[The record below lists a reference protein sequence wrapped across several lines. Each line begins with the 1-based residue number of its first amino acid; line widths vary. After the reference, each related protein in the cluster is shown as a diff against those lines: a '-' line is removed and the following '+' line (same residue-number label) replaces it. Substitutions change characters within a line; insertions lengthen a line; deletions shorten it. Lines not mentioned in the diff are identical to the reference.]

1 MESKRNESRKRT
13 VAVIGGGAAGMMAAI
28 EAARAGAIV
37 TLIEKNPQLGKKLA
51 TTGNG
56 RCNYTNLDMG
66 DRIGGKF
73 RGFHPEFA
81 APALDALPPEA
92 VLDWFRAIGVEPRF
106 RGSYVY
112 PNSDQASAVVDALR
126 EELHRLSVKVHYNAE
141 VKSVQRIDTDTE
153 ASAAKASMPGK
164 AASAGIPAKASLSD
178 DGAAASSSQ
187 IRRKKD
193 AGYFLIQCTDAV
205 VKADR
210 VILAAGSKAAP
221 KTGSNGDGYFI
232 ARKLGHTIVPYV
244 PALCGIRCAGDA
256 FRALAGIRTEAALE
270 LSIDGRCVDREAGE
284 LQLVDYGISG
294 IPVFQLSRYAAYA
307 LQEGKKAVVYINFLP
322 GFTEAGAVR
331 DSDRNVAAGAAVR
344 NLKRASSAS
353 GISTIEASAA
363 KNAQNARA
371 EVSCCAAKAE
381 DQKDLAVQLFRQRQQ
396 RLVGRK
402 MESFFTGLLHQKL
415 GQLLLRMA
423 NVRPELPVTELS
435 EKQLRSLASLSV
447 RFKAECVEMNGF
459 QQAQVVAGGVDTTEV
474 DSDTMA
480 SRLVPGLYFAGE
492 VLDIDGICGGY
503 NLQWAWA
510 SGFVAG
516 RHAAG

>member
-1 MESKRNESRKRT
+1 MERKRT

-56 RCNYTNLDMG
+56 RCNYTNLDMV

-81 APALDALPPEA
+81 ASALDVLPPEA
-92 VLDWFRAIGVEPRF
+92 VLDWFRVIGVEPRF

-141 VKSVQRIDTDTE
+141 VKSVQRVD
-153 ASAAKASMPGK
+153 AA
-164 AASAGIPAKASLSD
+164 
-178 DGAAASSSQ
+178 
-187 IRRKKD
+187 
-193 AGYFLIQCTDAV
+193 YFLIQCTDAV

-232 ARKLGHTIVPYV
+232 ARKLGHSIVPYV

-256 FRALAGIRTEAALE
+256 FKALAGIRTEVALE
-270 LSIDGRCVDREAGE
+270 LVVDGHCVDREAGE
-284 LQLVDYGISG
+284 LQFVDYGISG

-307 LQEGKKAVVYINFLP
+307 LQEGKKAAVYINFLP
-322 GFTEAGAVR
+322 GFTEGKVSAEAAVR
-331 DSDRNVAAGAAVR
+331 DSEQV
-344 NLKRASSAS
+344 SSAA
-353 GISTIEASAA
+353 EASMIEVSG
-363 KNAQNARA
+363 AQNTQNTRKELRGSA
-371 EVSCCAAKAE
+371 AE
-381 DQKDLAVQLFRQRQQ
+381 DPKDRALQLFRQRQE
-396 RLVGRK
+396 RLAERK

-415 GQLLLRMA
+415 GQQLLRMA
-423 NVRPELPVTELS
+423 NVRPELPVAELS

-459 QQAQVVAGGVDTTEV
+459 QQAQVVAGGVDTSEV
-474 DSDTMA
+474 EPRTMA

-510 SGFVAG
+510 SGYVAG
-516 RHAAG
+516 RHAVG

>member
-1 MESKRNESRKRT
+1 MESKRNENRKTT

-51 TTGNG
+51 MTGNG
-56 RCNYTNLDMG
+56 RCNYTNLDMS

-141 VKSVQRIDTDTE
+141 VKNIQRIE
-153 ASAAKASMPGK
+153 
-164 AASAGIPAKASLSD
+164 
-178 DGAAASSSQ
+178 
-187 IRRKKD
+187 KD
-193 AGYFLIQCTDAV
+193 AGYFMIQCTDAT

-270 LSIDGRCVDREAGE
+270 LVIDGHSVDREAGE

-307 LQEGKKAVVYINFLP
+307 LQEGKKAAVYINFLP
-322 GFTEAGAVR
+322 GFTEAGA
-331 DSDRNVAAGAAVR
+331 AVR
-344 NLKRASSAS
+344 NSKRASSAS
-353 GISTIEASAA
+353 GISTIEVSAA

-381 DQKDLAVQLFRQRQQ
+381 DPKDLAVQLYRQRQE
-396 RLVGRK
+396 RLAGRK

-423 NVRPELPVTELS
+423 SVRPELPVAELS

-459 QQAQVVAGGVDTTEV
+459 LQAQVVAGGVDTTEV
-474 DSDTMA
+474 DPGTMA

-503 NLQWAWA
+503 NLQWAWS
-510 SGFVAG
+510 SGHLAG
-516 RHAAG
+516 RLGK

>member
-1 MESKRNESRKRT
+1 MESKRNENRKRT

-56 RCNYTNLDMG
+56 RCNYTNLDMS

-141 VKSVQRIDTDTE
+141 VKSVQRIDAE
-153 ASAAKASMPGK
+153 AEVSAAKAPVPEK
-164 AASAGIPAKASLSD
+164 AAPASEM
-178 DGAAASSSQ
+178 
-187 IRRKKD
+187 REKKD
-193 AGYFLIQCTDAV
+193 AGYFMIQCTDAV

-256 FRALAGIRTEAALE
+256 FRALAGIRTEVALE
-270 LSIDGRCVDREAGE
+270 LVIDGHSVDREAGE

-307 LQEGKKAVVYINFLP
+307 LQEGKKAAVYINFLP
-322 GFTEAGAVR
+322 GFTNE
-331 DSDRNVAAGAAVR
+331 
-344 NLKRASSAS
+344 
-353 GISTIEASAA
+353 
-363 KNAQNARA
+363 
-371 EVSCCAAKAE
+371 AE
-381 DQKDLAVQLFRQRQQ
+381 DPRECALRLYRQRQE
-396 RLVGRK
+396 RLPGRK

-423 NVRPELPVTELS
+423 SVRPELPVAELS

-459 QQAQVVAGGVDTTEV
+459 LQAQVVAGGVDTTEV
-474 DSDTMA
+474 DPGTMA

>member
-1 MESKRNESRKRT
+1 MESKRNENRKRT

-56 RCNYTNLDMG
+56 RCNYTNLDME

-81 APALDALPPEA
+81 TPALDVLPPEA

-126 EELHRLSVKVHYNAE
+126 EELHRLSVKAHYNAE

-153 ASAAKASMPGK
+153 VSAAKTSMPGK
-164 AASAGIPAKASLSD
+164 AASASE
-178 DGAAASSSQ
+178 
-187 IRRKKD
+187 IREKRD
-193 AGYFLIQCTDAV
+193 AGYFMIQCTDAV

-270 LSIDGRCVDREAGE
+270 LSVDGRCVDREAGE

-307 LQEGKKAVVYINFLP
+307 LQEGKKAAVYINFLP

-331 DSDRNVAAGAAVR
+331 DSDRNVAVR
-344 NLKRASSAS
+344 NSKRASSAS
-353 GISTIEASAA
+353 GISTIEVSAA
-363 KNAQNARA
+363 KNAQNART

-381 DQKDLAVQLFRQRQQ
+381 DPKDLTVQLYRQRQQ
-396 RLVGRK
+396 RLAGRK

-423 NVRPELPVTELS
+423 SVRPELPVAELS

-474 DSDTMA
+474 DPSTMA

>member
-1 MESKRNESRKRT
+1 MESKRNENRKTT

-51 TTGNG
+51 MTGNG
-56 RCNYTNLDMG
+56 RCNYTNLDMS

-141 VKSVQRIDTDTE
+141 VKNIQRIE
-153 ASAAKASMPGK
+153 
-164 AASAGIPAKASLSD
+164 
-178 DGAAASSSQ
+178 
-187 IRRKKD
+187 KD
-193 AGYFLIQCTDAV
+193 AGYFMIQCTDAT

-270 LSIDGRCVDREAGE
+270 LVSDGHSVDREAGE

-307 LQEGKKAVVYINFLP
+307 LQEGKKAAVYINFLP
-322 GFTEAGAVR
+322 GFTEAGA
-331 DSDRNVAAGAAVR
+331 AVR
-344 NLKRASSAS
+344 NSKRASSAS
-353 GISTIEASAA
+353 GISTIEVSAA

-381 DQKDLAVQLFRQRQQ
+381 DPKDLAVQLYRQRQE
-396 RLVGRK
+396 RLAGRK

-423 NVRPELPVTELS
+423 SVRPELPVAELS

-459 QQAQVVAGGVDTTEV
+459 LQAQVVAGGVDTTEV
-474 DSDTMA
+474 DPGTMA

-516 RHAAG
+516 RHAAV

>member
-1 MESKRNESRKRT
+1 MERKRT

-37 TLIEKNPQLGKKLA
+37 TLIEKNAQLGKKLA

-56 RCNYTNLDMG
+56 RCNYTNLDMV
-66 DRIGGKF
+66 DRIDGKF

-81 APALDALPPEA
+81 EAALDVLPPEA
-92 VLDWFRAIGVEPRF
+92 VLDWFREIGVEPRF

-126 EELHRLSVKVHYNAE
+126 EELHRLAVKVHYNAE
-141 VKSVQRIDTDTE
+141 VKSVQRV
-153 ASAAKASMPGK
+153 
-164 AASAGIPAKASLSD
+164 D
-178 DGAAASSSQ
+178 DA
-187 IRRKKD
+187 
-193 AGYFLIQCTDAV
+193 YFLIQCTDAV

-232 ARKLGHTIVPYV
+232 ARKLGHSIVPYV
-244 PALCGIRCAGDA
+244 PALCGIRCVGDA
-256 FRALAGIRTEAALE
+256 FKALVGIRTEAALE
-270 LSIDGRCVDREAGE
+270 LVVDGHCVDREAGE

-307 LQEGKKAVVYINFLP
+307 LQEGKKAAVYINFLP
-322 GFTEAGAVR
+322 GFTE
-331 DSDRNVAAGAAVR
+331 
-344 NLKRASSAS
+344 
-353 GISTIEASAA
+353 E
-363 KNAQNARA
+363 
-371 EVSCCAAKAE
+371 AE
-381 DQKDLAVQLFRQRQQ
+381 DPKDQALQLFRQRQQ
-396 RLVGRK
+396 RLAGRK

-423 NVRPELPVTELS
+423 NVRPEIPVAELS

-459 QQAQVVAGGVDTTEV
+459 QQAQVVAGGVDTSEV
-474 DSDTMA
+474 DPRTMA

-516 RHAAG
+516 RHAAV

>member
-1 MESKRNESRKRT
+1 MERKRT

-37 TLIEKNPQLGKKLA
+37 TLIEKNAQLGKKLA

-66 DRIGGKF
+66 NRIGGKF

-81 APALDALPPEA
+81 EAALDVLPPEA
-92 VLDWFRAIGVEPRF
+92 VLDWFREIGVEPRF

-141 VKSVQRIDTDTE
+141 VKNVQRVDDT
-153 ASAAKASMPGK
+153 
-164 AASAGIPAKASLSD
+164 
-178 DGAAASSSQ
+178 
-187 IRRKKD
+187 
-193 AGYFLIQCTDAV
+193 YFLIQCTDAV
-205 VKADR
+205 MKADR

-256 FRALAGIRTEAALE
+256 FKTLAGIRTEAALE
-270 LSIDGRCVDREAGE
+270 LVVDGHCVDREAGE

-307 LQEGKKAVVYINFLP
+307 LQEGKKAAVYINFLP
-322 GFTEAGAVR
+322 GFTEGNVSAEAAVRDWERNIPSGAAVR
-331 DSDRNVAAGAAVR
+331 DSEQG
-344 NLKRASSAS
+344 SSAA
-353 GISTIEASAA
+353 EASMIEVSSA
-363 KNAQNARA
+363 KNAQNARK
-371 EVSCCAAKAE
+371 EVRGSATE
-381 DQKDLAVQLFRQRQQ
+381 DPKDRALQLFRERQQ
-396 RLVGRK
+396 RLAGRK

-415 GQLLLRMA
+415 GQQLLRMA
-423 NVRPELPVTELS
+423 NVRPELPVAELS

-459 QQAQVVAGGVDTTEV
+459 QQAQVVAGGVDTGEV
-474 DSDTMA
+474 DPRTMA
-480 SRLVPGLYFAGE
+480 SRLVPDLYFAGE

-516 RHAAG
+516 RHAAV

>member
-1 MESKRNESRKRT
+1 MDSKRSENRKRT

-126 EELHRLSVKVHYNAE
+126 EELRRLSVKVHYNAE

-153 ASAAKASMPGK
+153 VSAAKASMPGK
-164 AASAGIPAKASLSD
+164 AASASE
-178 DGAAASSSQ
+178 
-187 IRRKKD
+187 IREKRD
-193 AGYFLIQCTDAV
+193 AGYFMIQCTDAV

-270 LSIDGRCVDREAGE
+270 LVVDGHSVDREAGE

-307 LQEGKKAVVYINFLP
+307 LQEGKKAAVYINFLP

-331 DSDRNVAAGAAVR
+331 DSDRNVAVR
-344 NLKRASSAS
+344 NSKRASSTS
-353 GISTIEASAA
+353 GISTIEVSAA
-363 KNAQNARA
+363 KNAQNART

-381 DQKDLAVQLFRQRQQ
+381 DPKDLTVQLYRQRQQ
-396 RLVGRK
+396 RLAGRK

-423 NVRPELPVTELS
+423 SVRPELPVAELS

-459 QQAQVVAGGVDTTEV
+459 LQAQVVAGGVDTTEV
-474 DSDTMA
+474 DPYTMA

>member
-1 MESKRNESRKRT
+1 MERKRT

-56 RCNYTNLDMG
+56 RCNYTNLDMS

-81 APALDALPPEA
+81 ASALDALPPEA

-141 VKSVQRIDTDTE
+141 VKSVQRIDADAV
-153 ASAAKASMPGK
+153 ASAAKASMPEK
-164 AASAGIPAKASLSD
+164 AASAGVSGKEKLSA
-178 DGAAASSSQ
+178 DGAAASQ
-187 IRRKKD
+187 IRQKRN

-270 LSIDGRCVDREAGE
+270 LVIDGNSVDREAGE

-307 LQEGKKAVVYINFLP
+307 LQEGKKAAVYINFLP
-322 GFTEAGAVR
+322 GFTKE
-331 DSDRNVAAGAAVR
+331 
-344 NLKRASSAS
+344 
-353 GISTIEASAA
+353 
-363 KNAQNARA
+363 
-371 EVSCCAAKAE
+371 AE
-381 DQKDLAVQLFRQRQQ
+381 DPRECALRLYRQRQE
-396 RLVGRK
+396 RLAGRK

-415 GQLLLRMA
+415 AQLLLRMA
-423 NVRPELPVTELS
+423 SVRPELPVAELS

-459 QQAQVVAGGVDTTEV
+459 LQAQVVAGGVDTTEV
-474 DSDTMA
+474 DPDTMA

>member
-1 MESKRNESRKRT
+1 MESKRNENRKTT

-51 TTGNG
+51 MTGNG
-56 RCNYTNLDMG
+56 RCNYTNLDMS

-126 EELHRLSVKVHYNAE
+126 EELHRLSVKVHYNAD
-141 VKSVQRIDTDTE
+141 VKSVQRVDADTE
-153 ASAAKASMPGK
+153 VSTAKASVPGK
-164 AASAGIPAKASLSD
+164 AAPASE
-178 DGAAASSSQ
+178 
-187 IRRKKD
+187 IREKRD
-193 AGYFLIQCTDAV
+193 AGYFMIQCTDAV

-270 LSIDGRCVDREAGE
+270 LVIDGHSVDREAGE

-307 LQEGKKAVVYINFLP
+307 LQEGKKAAVYINFLP
-322 GFTEAGAVR
+322 GFTEAGA
-331 DSDRNVAAGAAVR
+331 AVR
-344 NLKRASSAS
+344 NSKRASSAS
-353 GISTIEASAA
+353 GISTIEVSAA

-381 DQKDLAVQLFRQRQQ
+381 DPKDLAVQLYRQRQE
-396 RLVGRK
+396 RLAGRK

-423 NVRPELPVTELS
+423 SVRPELPVAELS

-459 QQAQVVAGGVDTTEV
+459 LQAQVVAGGVDTTEV
-474 DSDTMA
+474 DPGTMA

-516 RHAAG
+516 RHAAV

>member
-1 MESKRNESRKRT
+1 MERKRT
-13 VAVIGGGAAGMMAAI
+13 VAVIGGGAAGMMSAI

-37 TLIEKNPQLGKKLA
+37 TLIEKNAQLGKKLA

-56 RCNYTNLDMG
+56 RCNYTNLDMV

-81 APALDALPPEA
+81 EAALDALPPEA

-141 VKSVQRIDTDTE
+141 VKRVQRIDTDTE
-153 ASAAKASMPGK
+153 VSAAKASMPGK
-164 AASAGIPAKASLSD
+164 AASASE
-178 DGAAASSSQ
+178 
-187 IRRKKD
+187 IREKRD

-270 LSIDGRCVDREAGE
+270 LVVDGHSVDREVGE

-307 LQEGKKAVVYINFLP
+307 LQEGKKAAVYINFLP
-322 GFTEAGAVR
+322 GFTDE
-331 DSDRNVAAGAAVR
+331 
-344 NLKRASSAS
+344 
-353 GISTIEASAA
+353 
-363 KNAQNARA
+363 
-371 EVSCCAAKAE
+371 AE
-381 DQKDLAVQLFRQRQQ
+381 DPRECALRLYRQRQE
-396 RLVGRK
+396 RLAGRK

-415 GQLLLRMA
+415 GQLLLRMG
-423 NVRPELPVTELS
+423 NVRPELPVAELS

-459 QQAQVVAGGVDTTEV
+459 LQAQVVAGGVDTTEV
-474 DSDTMA
+474 DPCTMA

>member
-1 MESKRNESRKRT
+1 MERKRT

-56 RCNYTNLDMG
+56 RCNYTNLDME

-81 APALDALPPEA
+81 APALDVLPPEA

-126 EELHRLSVKVHYNAE
+126 EELHHLSVKVHYNAE
-141 VKSVQRIDTDTE
+141 VKSVQRID
-153 ASAAKASMPGK
+153 A
-164 AASAGIPAKASLSD
+164 
-178 DGAAASSSQ
+178 
-187 IRRKKD
+187 D
-193 AGYFLIQCTDAV
+193 AGYFMIQCTDAV

-270 LSIDGRCVDREAGE
+270 LVIDGHSVDREAGE

-307 LQEGKKAVVYINFLP
+307 LQEGKKAAVYINFLP
-322 GFTEAGAVR
+322 GFTDE
-331 DSDRNVAAGAAVR
+331 
-344 NLKRASSAS
+344 
-353 GISTIEASAA
+353 
-363 KNAQNARA
+363 
-371 EVSCCAAKAE
+371 AE
-381 DQKDLAVQLFRQRQQ
+381 DPRECALRLYRQRQQ
-396 RLVGRK
+396 RLAGRK

-423 NVRPELPVTELS
+423 SVRPELPVAELS

-459 QQAQVVAGGVDTTEV
+459 LQAQVVAGGVDTTEV
-474 DSDTMA
+474 DPGTMA

>member
-1 MESKRNESRKRT
+1 MERKRT

-37 TLIEKNPQLGKKLA
+37 TLIEKNAQLGKKLA

-56 RCNYTNLDMG
+56 RCNYTNLDMV
-66 DRIGGKF
+66 DRIDGKF

-81 APALDALPPEA
+81 EAALDVLPPEA
-92 VLDWFRAIGVEPRF
+92 VLDWFREIGVEPRF

-126 EELHRLSVKVHYNAE
+126 EELHRLAVKVHYNAE
-141 VKSVQRIDTDTE
+141 VKSVQRV
-153 ASAAKASMPGK
+153 
-164 AASAGIPAKASLSD
+164 D
-178 DGAAASSSQ
+178 DA
-187 IRRKKD
+187 
-193 AGYFLIQCTDAV
+193 YFLIQCTDAV

-232 ARKLGHTIVPYV
+232 ARKLGHSIVPYV
-244 PALCGIRCAGDA
+244 PALCGIRCVGDA
-256 FRALAGIRTEAALE
+256 FKALAGIRTEAALE
-270 LSIDGRCVDREAGE
+270 LVVDGHCVDREAGE

-307 LQEGKKAVVYINFLP
+307 LQEGKKAAVYINFLP
-322 GFTEAGAVR
+322 GFTE
-331 DSDRNVAAGAAVR
+331 
-344 NLKRASSAS
+344 
-353 GISTIEASAA
+353 E
-363 KNAQNARA
+363 
-371 EVSCCAAKAE
+371 AE
-381 DQKDLAVQLFRQRQQ
+381 DPKDQALQLFRQRQQ
-396 RLVGRK
+396 RLAGRK

-423 NVRPELPVTELS
+423 NVRPEIPVAELS

-459 QQAQVVAGGVDTTEV
+459 QQAQVVAGGVDTSEV
-474 DSDTMA
+474 DPRTMA

-516 RHAAG
+516 RHAAV

>member
-1 MESKRNESRKRT
+1 MERKRT

-37 TLIEKNPQLGKKLA
+37 TLIEKNAQLGKKLA

-56 RCNYTNLDMG
+56 RCNYTNLDMV

-81 APALDALPPEA
+81 EAALDVLPPEA
-92 VLDWFRAIGVEPRF
+92 VLNWFREIGVEPRF

-112 PNSDQASAVVDALR
+112 PNSDQASAIVDALR

-141 VKSVQRIDTDTE
+141 VKSVQRVDADAE
-153 ASAAKASMPGK
+153 ASAVKVPMPGK
-164 AASAGIPAKASLSD
+164 TASA
-178 DGAAASSSQ
+178 DGAAASQ
-187 IRRKKD
+187 IPQKRD

-232 ARKLGHTIVPYV
+232 ARKLGHSIVPYV
-244 PALCGIRCAGDA
+244 PALCGIRCVGDA
-256 FRALAGIRTEAALE
+256 FKALAGIRTEAALE
-270 LSIDGRCVDREAGE
+270 LVVDGHCVDREAGE

-307 LQEGKKAVVYINFLP
+307 LQEGKKAAVYINFLP
-322 GFTEAGAVR
+322 GFTEGKVSAEAAVR
-331 DSDRNVAAGAAVR
+331 DSEQV
-344 NLKRASSAS
+344 SSAADA
-353 GISTIEASAA
+353 STIEVSGA
-363 KNAQNARA
+363 KNGQNART
-371 EVSCCAAKAE
+371 EVPGSASE
-381 DQKDLAVQLFRQRQQ
+381 DTKDRTVQLYRQRQQ
-396 RLVGRK
+396 LLAGRK

-415 GQLLLRMA
+415 GQQLLRMA
-423 NVRPELPVTELS
+423 NVRPELPVAELS

-459 QQAQVVAGGVDTTEV
+459 QQAQVVAGGVDTSEV
-474 DSDTMA
+474 DPCTMD

-516 RHAAG
+516 RHAAV

>member
-1 MESKRNESRKRT
+1 MERKRT

-37 TLIEKNPQLGKKLA
+37 TLIEKNAQLGKKLA

-56 RCNYTNLDMG
+56 RCNYTNLDMV

-81 APALDALPPEA
+81 EAALDVLPPEA
-92 VLDWFRAIGVEPRF
+92 VLDWFREIGVEPRF

-141 VKSVQRIDTDTE
+141 VKSVQRVDADAE
-153 ASAAKASMPGK
+153 ASAVKVSMPGK
-164 AASAGIPAKASLSD
+164 TASA
-178 DGAAASSSQ
+178 DGAAASQ
-187 IRRKKD
+187 IQQKRD
-193 AGYFLIQCTDAV
+193 TAYFLIQCTDAV

-232 ARKLGHTIVPYV
+232 ARKLGHRIVPYV

-256 FRALAGIRTEAALE
+256 FKALAGIRTEAALE
-270 LSIDGRCVDREAGE
+270 LVVDGHCVDRESGE

-307 LQEGKKAVVYINFLP
+307 LQEGKKAAVYINFLP
-322 GFTEAGAVR
+322 GFTE
-331 DSDRNVAAGAAVR
+331 
-344 NLKRASSAS
+344 
-353 GISTIEASAA
+353 E
-363 KNAQNARA
+363 
-371 EVSCCAAKAE
+371 AE
-381 DQKDLAVQLFRQRQQ
+381 DPKDRALQLFRQRQQ
-396 RLVGRK
+396 RLAGRK

-415 GQLLLRMA
+415 GQQLLRMA
-423 NVRPELPVTELS
+423 NVRPELPVAELS

-459 QQAQVVAGGVDTTEV
+459 QQAQVVAGGVDTSEV
-474 DSDTMA
+474 EPRTMA

-510 SGFVAG
+510 SGYVAG
-516 RHAAG
+516 RHAAV

>member
-1 MESKRNESRKRT
+1 MERKRT

-56 RCNYTNLDMG
+56 RCNYTNLDME

-141 VKSVQRIDTDTE
+141 VKSVQRIDTD
-153 ASAAKASMPGK
+153 
-164 AASAGIPAKASLSD
+164 
-178 DGAAASSSQ
+178 
-187 IRRKKD
+187 
-193 AGYFLIQCTDAV
+193 AGYFMIQCTDAV

-331 DSDRNVAAGAAVR
+331 DSDRNVASGAAVR
-344 NLKRASSAS
+344 NSKRASSAS
-353 GISTIEASAA
+353 GISAIEASAA

-371 EVSCCAAKAE
+371 EVLCCAAKAE
-381 DQKDLAVQLFRQRQQ
+381 DPKDLAVQLFRQRQQ
-396 RLVGRK
+396 RLAGRK

-423 NVRPELPVTELS
+423 NVRPELPVSELS

-447 RFKAECVEMNGF
+447 RFKAECAEMNAF
-459 QQAQVVAGGVDTTEV
+459 QQAQVVAGGIDTSEI
-474 DSDTMA
+474 DPSTMA

>member
-1 MESKRNESRKRT
+1 MERKRT

-56 RCNYTNLDMG
+56 RCNYTNLDMN

-141 VKSVQRIDTDTE
+141 VKRVQRIDTDTE
-153 ASAAKASMPGK
+153 VSAAKASMPGK
-164 AASAGIPAKASLSD
+164 AASASE
-178 DGAAASSSQ
+178 
-187 IRRKKD
+187 IREKRD

-270 LSIDGRCVDREAGE
+270 LVVDGHSVDREVGE

-307 LQEGKKAVVYINFLP
+307 LQEGKKAAVYINFLP
-322 GFTEAGAVR
+322 GFTDE
-331 DSDRNVAAGAAVR
+331 
-344 NLKRASSAS
+344 
-353 GISTIEASAA
+353 
-363 KNAQNARA
+363 
-371 EVSCCAAKAE
+371 AE
-381 DQKDLAVQLFRQRQQ
+381 DPRECALRLYRQRQE
-396 RLVGRK
+396 RLAGRK

-415 GQLLLRMA
+415 GQLLLRMG
-423 NVRPELPVTELS
+423 NVRPELPVAELS

-459 QQAQVVAGGVDTTEV
+459 LQAQVVAGGVDTTEV
-474 DSDTMA
+474 DPCTMA

>member
-1 MESKRNESRKRT
+1 MESKRNENRKTT

-56 RCNYTNLDMG
+56 RCNYTNLDME

-81 APALDALPPEA
+81 EAALDVLPPEA
-92 VLDWFRAIGVEPRF
+92 VLDWFREIGVEPRF

-112 PNSDQASAVVDALR
+112 PNSDQASAVVEVLR

-141 VKSVQRIDTDTE
+141 VKSVQRVDRDAGATTVK
-153 ASAAKASMPGK
+153 AAMARET
-164 AASAGIPAKASLSD
+164 ASAGMPAEAMLSD
-178 DGAAASSSQ
+178 DGAAASAPQ
-187 IRRKKD
+187 IREKSD

-232 ARKLGHTIVPYV
+232 ARKLGHSIVPYV

-256 FRALAGIRTEAALE
+256 FKALAGIRTEAALE
-270 LSIDGRCVDREAGE
+270 LVVDGRCVDREAGE

-307 LQEGKKAVVYINFLP
+307 LQEGKKAAVYINFLP
-322 GFTEAGAVR
+322 GFTEEVE
-331 DSDRNVAAGAAVR
+331 DPKDRA
-344 NLKRASSAS
+344 L
-353 GISTIEASAA
+353 
-363 KNAQNARA
+363 
-371 EVSCCAAKAE
+371 
-381 DQKDLAVQLFRQRQQ
+381 QLFRQRQQ
-396 RLVGRK
+396 RLAGRK

-423 NVRPELPVTELS
+423 NVRPELPVAELS

-459 QQAQVVAGGVDTTEV
+459 QQAQVVAGGVDTCEV
-474 DSDTMA
+474 DPRTMA

>member
-1 MESKRNESRKRT
+1 MERKRT

-81 APALDALPPEA
+81 APSLDALPPEA

-141 VKSVQRIDTDTE
+141 VKSVQRIDTDT
-153 ASAAKASMPGK
+153 
-164 AASAGIPAKASLSD
+164 
-178 DGAAASSSQ
+178 
-187 IRRKKD
+187 
-193 AGYFLIQCTDAV
+193 GYFMIQCTDAV

-270 LSIDGRCVDREAGE
+270 LVIDGHSVDREAGE

-307 LQEGKKAVVYINFLP
+307 LQEGKKSAVYINFLP
-322 GFTEAGAVR
+322 GFTDE
-331 DSDRNVAAGAAVR
+331 
-344 NLKRASSAS
+344 
-353 GISTIEASAA
+353 
-363 KNAQNARA
+363 
-371 EVSCCAAKAE
+371 AE
-381 DQKDLAVQLFRQRQQ
+381 DPRECALRLYRQRQQ
-396 RLVGRK
+396 RLAGRK

-423 NVRPELPVTELS
+423 SVRPELPVAELS

-459 QQAQVVAGGVDTTEV
+459 LQAQVVAGGVDTTEV
-474 DSDTMA
+474 DPYTMA

>member
-1 MESKRNESRKRT
+1 MESKRNENRKRT

-28 EAARAGAIV
+28 EAARGGAIV

-56 RCNYTNLDMG
+56 RCNYTNLDMS

-141 VKSVQRIDTDTE
+141 VKSVQRIDTD
-153 ASAAKASMPGK
+153 
-164 AASAGIPAKASLSD
+164 
-178 DGAAASSSQ
+178 
-187 IRRKKD
+187 
-193 AGYFLIQCTDAV
+193 AGYFMIQCTDAV

-270 LSIDGRCVDREAGE
+270 LVIDGHSVDREAGE

-307 LQEGKKAVVYINFLP
+307 LQEGKKAAVYINFLP
-322 GFTEAGAVR
+322 GFTDE
-331 DSDRNVAAGAAVR
+331 
-344 NLKRASSAS
+344 
-353 GISTIEASAA
+353 
-363 KNAQNARA
+363 
-371 EVSCCAAKAE
+371 AE
-381 DQKDLAVQLFRQRQQ
+381 DPRECALRLYRQRQQ

-423 NVRPELPVTELS
+423 SVRPELPVSELS
-435 EKQLRSLASLSV
+435 EKQLRSLASLNV

-459 QQAQVVAGGVDTTEV
+459 LQAQVVAGGVDTTEV
-474 DSDTMA
+474 DPGTMA

>member
-1 MESKRNESRKRT
+1 MESKRNENRKTT

-56 RCNYTNLDMG
+56 RCNYTNLDMS

-81 APALDALPPEA
+81 EAALDVLPPEA

-153 ASAAKASMPGK
+153 FSTAKASVPGK
-164 AASAGIPAKASLSD
+164 AASASEMREKM
-178 DGAAASSSQ
+178 
-187 IRRKKD
+187 D
-193 AGYFLIQCTDAV
+193 AGYFMIQCTDAV

-256 FRALAGIRTEAALE
+256 FRVLAGIRTEAALE
-270 LSIDGRCVDREAGE
+270 LSVDGRCVDREVGE

-307 LQEGKKAVVYINFLP
+307 LQEGKKAAVYINFLP
-322 GFTEAGAVR
+322 GFTNE
-331 DSDRNVAAGAAVR
+331 
-344 NLKRASSAS
+344 
-353 GISTIEASAA
+353 
-363 KNAQNARA
+363 
-371 EVSCCAAKAE
+371 AE
-381 DQKDLAVQLFRQRQQ
+381 DPRECALRLYRQRQE
-396 RLVGRK
+396 RLAGRK

-423 NVRPELPVTELS
+423 SVRPELPVSELS

-459 QQAQVVAGGVDTTEV
+459 LQAQVVAGGVDTTEV
-474 DSDTMA
+474 DPCTMA

>member
-1 MESKRNESRKRT
+1 MERKRT

-56 RCNYTNLDMG
+56 RCNYTNLDME

-81 APALDALPPEA
+81 TPALDVLPPEA

-153 ASAAKASMPGK
+153 VSAAKTSMPGK
-164 AASAGIPAKASLSD
+164 AASASE
-178 DGAAASSSQ
+178 
-187 IRRKKD
+187 IREKRD
-193 AGYFLIQCTDAV
+193 AGYFMIQCTDAV

-270 LSIDGRCVDREAGE
+270 LVVDGHSVDREAGE

-307 LQEGKKAVVYINFLP
+307 LQEGKKAAVYINFLP
-322 GFTEAGAVR
+322 GCTDE
-331 DSDRNVAAGAAVR
+331 
-344 NLKRASSAS
+344 
-353 GISTIEASAA
+353 
-363 KNAQNARA
+363 
-371 EVSCCAAKAE
+371 AE
-381 DQKDLAVQLFRQRQQ
+381 DPRECALRLYRQRQQ

-423 NVRPELPVTELS
+423 SVRPELPVAELS

-447 RFKAECVEMNGF
+447 RFKAECVKMNGF
-459 QQAQVVAGGVDTTEV
+459 LQAQVVAGGVDTTEI
-474 DSDTMA
+474 DPSTMA

-516 RHAAG
+516 RHAAD

>member
-1 MESKRNESRKRT
+1 MERKRT

-81 APALDALPPEA
+81 EAALDVLPPEA
-92 VLDWFRAIGVEPRF
+92 VLDWFREIGVEPRF

-112 PNSDQASAVVDALR
+112 PNSDQASAVVEALR

-141 VKSVQRIDTDTE
+141 VKSVQRVED
-153 ASAAKASMPGK
+153 
-164 AASAGIPAKASLSD
+164 
-178 DGAAASSSQ
+178 
-187 IRRKKD
+187 
-193 AGYFLIQCTDAV
+193 GYFLIQCTDAV

-232 ARKLGHTIVPYV
+232 ARKLGHSIVPYV

-256 FRALAGIRTEAALE
+256 FKALAGIRTEAALE
-270 LSIDGRCVDREAGE
+270 LVVDGHCVDREAGE

-307 LQEGKKAVVYINFLP
+307 LQEGKKAAVYINFLP
-322 GFTEAGAVR
+322 GFTEEVE
-331 DSDRNVAAGAAVR
+331 DPKDR
-344 NLKRASSAS
+344 
-353 GISTIEASAA
+353 
-363 KNAQNARA
+363 
-371 EVSCCAAKAE
+371 
-381 DQKDLAVQLFRQRQQ
+381 AVQLFRQRQQ
-396 RLVGRK
+396 RLAGRK

-423 NVRPELPVTELS
+423 NVRPELPVAELS
-435 EKQLRSLASLSV
+435 EKQLRSLASLSI

-459 QQAQVVAGGVDTTEV
+459 QQAQVVAGGVNTCEV
-474 DSDTMA
+474 DPRTMA
-480 SRLVPGLYFAGE
+480 SRLVPDLFFAGE

>member
-81 APALDALPPEA
+81 EAALDVLPPEA
-92 VLDWFRAIGVEPRF
+92 VLDWFREIGVEPRF

-112 PNSDQASAVVDALR
+112 PNSDQASAVVEALR

-141 VKSVQRIDTDTE
+141 VKSVQRVE
-153 ASAAKASMPGK
+153 
-164 AASAGIPAKASLSD
+164 
-178 DGAAASSSQ
+178 DGF
-187 IRRKKD
+187 
-193 AGYFLIQCTDAV
+193 FLIQCTDAV

-270 LSIDGRCVDREAGE
+270 LSIDGRCVDREVGE

-307 LQEGKKAVVYINFLP
+307 LQEGKKAVAYINFLP

-331 DSDRNVAAGAAVR
+331 DSDRNVASGAAVR
-344 NLKRASSAS
+344 NSKRASSAS
-353 GISTIEASAA
+353 GISTIEASTT

-381 DQKDLAVQLFRQRQQ
+381 DPKDLAVQLFWQRQQ

-415 GQLLLRMA
+415 CQLLLRMA

-492 VLDIDGICGGY
+492 VLDIDGDCGGY

>member
-1 MESKRNESRKRT
+1 MESKRNENRKTT

-51 TTGNG
+51 MTGNG
-56 RCNYTNLDMG
+56 RCNYTNLDMS

-81 APALDALPPEA
+81 APSLDALPPEA

-126 EELHRLSVKVHYNAE
+126 EELHRLSVKVYYNAE
-141 VKSVQRIDTDTE
+141 VKSVQRVDADAE
-153 ASAAKASMPGK
+153 FSAAKASMPGK
-164 AASAGIPAKASLSD
+164 AASASE
-178 DGAAASSSQ
+178 
-187 IRRKKD
+187 IREKRN
-193 AGYFLIQCTDAV
+193 AGYFMIQCTDAV

-270 LSIDGRCVDREAGE
+270 LVIDGHSVDREAGE

-307 LQEGKKAVVYINFLP
+307 LQEGKKAAVYINFLP
-322 GFTEAGAVR
+322 GFTEAGA
-331 DSDRNVAAGAAVR
+331 AVR
-344 NLKRASSAS
+344 NSKRASSAS
-353 GISTIEASAA
+353 GISTIEVSAA

-381 DQKDLAVQLFRQRQQ
+381 DPKDLAVQLYRQRQE
-396 RLVGRK
+396 RLAGRK

-423 NVRPELPVTELS
+423 SVRPELPVAELS

-459 QQAQVVAGGVDTTEV
+459 LQAQVVAGGVDTTEL
-474 DSDTMA
+474 DPGTMA

-516 RHAAG
+516 RHAAV

>member
-56 RCNYTNLDMG
+56 RCNYTNLDME

-81 APALDALPPEA
+81 APALDVLPPEA

-141 VKSVQRIDTDTE
+141 VKSVQRIDTD
-153 ASAAKASMPGK
+153 
-164 AASAGIPAKASLSD
+164 
-178 DGAAASSSQ
+178 
-187 IRRKKD
+187 
-193 AGYFLIQCTDAV
+193 AGYFMIQCTDAV

-270 LSIDGRCVDREAGE
+270 LVIDGHSVDREAGE

-307 LQEGKKAVVYINFLP
+307 LQEGKKAAVYINFLP
-322 GFTEAGAVR
+322 GFTDE
-331 DSDRNVAAGAAVR
+331 
-344 NLKRASSAS
+344 
-353 GISTIEASAA
+353 
-363 KNAQNARA
+363 
-371 EVSCCAAKAE
+371 AE
-381 DQKDLAVQLFRQRQQ
+381 DPRECALRLYRQRQQ

-423 NVRPELPVTELS
+423 SVRPELPVAELS

-459 QQAQVVAGGVDTTEV
+459 LQAQVVAGGVDTTEI
-474 DSDTMA
+474 DSSTMA

>member
-1 MESKRNESRKRT
+1 MERKRT

-37 TLIEKNPQLGKKLA
+37 TLIEKNAQLGKKLA

-56 RCNYTNLDMG
+56 RCNYTNLDMV

-81 APALDALPPEA
+81 EAALDVLPPEA
-92 VLDWFRAIGVEPRF
+92 VLEWFREIGVEPRF

-141 VKSVQRIDTDTE
+141 VKSVQRVDDT
-153 ASAAKASMPGK
+153 
-164 AASAGIPAKASLSD
+164 
-178 DGAAASSSQ
+178 
-187 IRRKKD
+187 
-193 AGYFLIQCTDAV
+193 YFLIQCTDAV

-210 VILAAGSKAAP
+210 VVLAAGAKAAP

-256 FRALAGIRTEAALE
+256 FKMLAGIRTEAALE
-270 LSIDGRCVDREAGE
+270 LVVDGHCVDREAGE

-307 LQEGKKAVVYINFLP
+307 LQEGKKAAVYINFLP
-322 GFTEAGAVR
+322 GFTEGKVSAEAAVR
-331 DSDRNVAAGAAVR
+331 DSEQV
-344 NLKRASSAS
+344 SSAA
-353 GISTIEASAA
+353 EASMIEVSGA
-363 KNAQNARA
+363 KNTQNARK
-371 EVSCCAAKAE
+371 ELRGSTVE
-381 DQKDLAVQLFRQRQQ
+381 DPKELAVQLFRQRQQ
-396 RLVGRK
+396 RLAGRK

-415 GQLLLRMA
+415 GQQLLRMA
-423 NVRPELPVTELS
+423 NVRPELPVAELS

-459 QQAQVVAGGVDTTEV
+459 QQAQVVAGGVDTSEV
-474 DSDTMA
+474 DPYTMA

>member
-56 RCNYTNLDMG
+56 RCNYTNIDME

-81 APALDALPPEA
+81 ASALDALPPEA

-112 PNSDQASAVVDALR
+112 PNSDQASAVVEALR

-141 VKSVQRIDTDTE
+141 VKSVQRVE
-153 ASAAKASMPGK
+153 
-164 AASAGIPAKASLSD
+164 
-178 DGAAASSSQ
+178 DGF
-187 IRRKKD
+187 
-193 AGYFLIQCTDAV
+193 FLIQCTNAV

-270 LSIDGRCVDREAGE
+270 LVVDGHCVDREAGE

-307 LQEGKKAVVYINFLP
+307 LQEGKKAAVYINFLP
-322 GFTEAGAVR
+322 GFTEEVE
-331 DSDRNVAAGAAVR
+331 DPKDR
-344 NLKRASSAS
+344 
-353 GISTIEASAA
+353 
-363 KNAQNARA
+363 
-371 EVSCCAAKAE
+371 
-381 DQKDLAVQLFRQRQQ
+381 AVQLFRQRQQ
-396 RLVGRK
+396 RLAGRK

-423 NVRPELPVTELS
+423 NVRSELPVAELS
-435 EKQLRSLASLSV
+435 EKQLRSLASLSI

-459 QQAQVVAGGVDTTEV
+459 QQAQVVAGGIDTTEV
-474 DSDTMA
+474 DPDTMA
-480 SRLVPGLYFAGE
+480 SRLVPGLFFAGE

-516 RHAAG
+516 RHATG

>member
-81 APALDALPPEA
+81 APALDVLPPEA

-126 EELHRLSVKVHYNAE
+126 EELHHLSVKVHYNAE
-141 VKSVQRIDTDTE
+141 VKSVQRIDAD
-153 ASAAKASMPGK
+153 AKVSAAKASMPEK
-164 AASAGIPAKASLSD
+164 AASAGVSGKEKLSD
-178 DGAAASSSQ
+178 DGAVASQ
-187 IRRKKD
+187 IRQKRN
-193 AGYFLIQCTDAV
+193 AGYFMIQCTDAV

-270 LSIDGRCVDREAGE
+270 LVIDGHSVDREAGE

-307 LQEGKKAVVYINFLP
+307 LQEGKKAAVYINFLP
-322 GFTEAGAVR
+322 GFTDE
-331 DSDRNVAAGAAVR
+331 
-344 NLKRASSAS
+344 
-353 GISTIEASAA
+353 
-363 KNAQNARA
+363 
-371 EVSCCAAKAE
+371 AE
-381 DQKDLAVQLFRQRQQ
+381 DPRECALRLYRQRQQ
-396 RLVGRK
+396 RLAGRK

-423 NVRPELPVTELS
+423 SVRPELPVAELS

-459 QQAQVVAGGVDTTEV
+459 LQAQVVAGGVDTTEV
-474 DSDTMA
+474 DSCTMA

-503 NLQWAWA
+503 NLQWAWV

>member
-1 MESKRNESRKRT
+1 MESKRNENRKTT

-37 TLIEKNPQLGKKLA
+37 TLIEKNAQLGKKLA

-56 RCNYTNLDMG
+56 RCNYTNLDMV

-81 APALDALPPEA
+81 EAALDVLPPEG
-92 VLDWFRAIGVEPRF
+92 VLDWFREIGVEPRF

-112 PNSDQASAVVDALR
+112 PNSDQASAVVEALR

-141 VKSVQRIDTDTE
+141 VKSVQRVED
-153 ASAAKASMPGK
+153 
-164 AASAGIPAKASLSD
+164 
-178 DGAAASSSQ
+178 
-187 IRRKKD
+187 
-193 AGYFLIQCTDAV
+193 GYFLIQCTDAV

-232 ARKLGHTIVPYV
+232 ARKLGHSIVPYV

-307 LQEGKKAVVYINFLP
+307 LQEGKKASVYINFLP
-322 GFTEAGAVR
+322 GFTE
-331 DSDRNVAAGAAVR
+331 
-344 NLKRASSAS
+344 
-353 GISTIEASAA
+353 E
-363 KNAQNARA
+363 
-371 EVSCCAAKAE
+371 AE
-381 DQKDLAVQLFRQRQQ
+381 DPKDRTVQLYRQRQE
-396 RLVGRK
+396 RLAGRK

-423 NVRPELPVTELS
+423 NVRPELPVAELS
-435 EKQLRSLASLSV
+435 EKQLRSLASLSA

-474 DSDTMA
+474 DPGTMA

-516 RHAAG
+516 RHAAV

>member
-1 MESKRNESRKRT
+1 MESKRNENRKRT
-13 VAVIGGGAAGMMAAI
+13 VAVIGGGAAGMMSAI

-56 RCNYTNLDMG
+56 RCNYTNLDMN

-81 APALDALPPEA
+81 APALNALPPEA

-141 VKSVQRIDTDTE
+141 VKSVQRIDTDE
-153 ASAAKASMPGK
+153 
-164 AASAGIPAKASLSD
+164 
-178 DGAAASSSQ
+178 
-187 IRRKKD
+187 
-193 AGYFLIQCTDAV
+193 GYFMIQCTDAV

-270 LSIDGRCVDREAGE
+270 LVVDGHSVDREVGE

-307 LQEGKKAVVYINFLP
+307 LQEGKKAAVYINFLP
-322 GFTEAGAVR
+322 GFTDE
-331 DSDRNVAAGAAVR
+331 
-344 NLKRASSAS
+344 
-353 GISTIEASAA
+353 
-363 KNAQNARA
+363 
-371 EVSCCAAKAE
+371 AE
-381 DQKDLAVQLFRQRQQ
+381 DPRECALRLYRQRQQ
-396 RLVGRK
+396 RLAGRK

-423 NVRPELPVTELS
+423 SVRPELPVAELS

-459 QQAQVVAGGVDTTEV
+459 LQAQVVAGGVDTTEV
-474 DSDTMA
+474 DPYTMA

>member
-1 MESKRNESRKRT
+1 MESKRNENRKTT

-51 TTGNG
+51 MTGNG
-56 RCNYTNLDMG
+56 RCNYTNLDMS

-141 VKSVQRIDTDTE
+141 VKNIQRIE
-153 ASAAKASMPGK
+153 
-164 AASAGIPAKASLSD
+164 
-178 DGAAASSSQ
+178 
-187 IRRKKD
+187 KD
-193 AGYFLIQCTDAV
+193 AGYFMIQCTDAT

-270 LSIDGRCVDREAGE
+270 LSVDGCCVDREAGE

-307 LQEGKKAVVYINFLP
+307 LQEGKKAAVYINFLP
-322 GFTEAGAVR
+322 GFTEAGA
-331 DSDRNVAAGAAVR
+331 AVR
-344 NLKRASSAS
+344 NSKRAYSDS
-353 GISTIEASAA
+353 GISTIEVSAA

-381 DQKDLAVQLFRQRQQ
+381 DPKDLAVQLYRQRQE
-396 RLVGRK
+396 RLAGRK

-423 NVRPELPVTELS
+423 SVRPELPVAELS

-459 QQAQVVAGGVDTTEV
+459 LQAQVVAGGVDTTEV
-474 DSDTMA
+474 DPGTMA

-516 RHAAG
+516 RHAAV

>member
-1 MESKRNESRKRT
+1 MESKRNENRKTT

-51 TTGNG
+51 MTGNG
-56 RCNYTNLDMG
+56 RCNYTNLDMS

-81 APALDALPPEA
+81 APSLDALPPEA

-126 EELHRLSVKVHYNAE
+126 EELHRLSVKVYYNAE
-141 VKSVQRIDTDTE
+141 VKNIQRIE
-153 ASAAKASMPGK
+153 
-164 AASAGIPAKASLSD
+164 
-178 DGAAASSSQ
+178 
-187 IRRKKD
+187 KD
-193 AGYFLIQCTDAV
+193 AGYFMIQCTDAT

-270 LSIDGRCVDREAGE
+270 LVIDGHSVDREAGE

-307 LQEGKKAVVYINFLP
+307 LQEGKKAAVYINFLP
-322 GFTEAGAVR
+322 GFTEAGA
-331 DSDRNVAAGAAVR
+331 AVR
-344 NLKRASSAS
+344 NSKRASSAS
-353 GISTIEASAA
+353 GISTIEVSAA

-381 DQKDLAVQLFRQRQQ
+381 DPKDLAVQLYRQRQE
-396 RLVGRK
+396 RLAGRK

-423 NVRPELPVTELS
+423 SVRPELPVAELS

-459 QQAQVVAGGVDTTEV
+459 LQAQVVAGGVDTTEV
-474 DSDTMA
+474 DPGTMA

-516 RHAAG
+516 RHAAV

>member
-1 MESKRNESRKRT
+1 MERKRT

-37 TLIEKNPQLGKKLA
+37 TLIEKNAQLGKKLA

-56 RCNYTNLDMG
+56 RCNYTNLDMV

-81 APALDALPPEA
+81 EAALDVLPPEA
-92 VLDWFRAIGVEPRF
+92 VLDWFREIGVEPRF

-141 VKSVQRIDTDTE
+141 VKSVQRVVADAE
-153 ASAAKASMPGK
+153 ASAVKVSMPGK
-164 AASAGIPAKASLSD
+164 TASA
-178 DGAAASSSQ
+178 DGAAASQ
-187 IRRKKD
+187 IRQKRD
-193 AGYFLIQCTDAV
+193 AAYFLIQCTDAV

-270 LSIDGRCVDREAGE
+270 LVVDGHCVDREAGE

-307 LQEGKKAVVYINFLP
+307 LQEGKKAAVYINFLP
-322 GFTEAGAVR
+322 GFTE
-331 DSDRNVAAGAAVR
+331 
-344 NLKRASSAS
+344 
-353 GISTIEASAA
+353 E
-363 KNAQNARA
+363 
-371 EVSCCAAKAE
+371 AE
-381 DQKDLAVQLFRQRQQ
+381 DPKDRALQLFRQRQQ

-415 GQLLLRMA
+415 GQQLLRMA
-423 NVRPELPVTELS
+423 NVRLELPVAELS

-459 QQAQVVAGGVDTTEV
+459 QQAQVVAGGVDTSEV
-474 DSDTMA
+474 DPCTMA

>member
-164 AASAGIPAKASLSD
+164 AASASE
-178 DGAAASSSQ
+178 
-187 IRRKKD
+187 IREKRG
-193 AGYFLIQCTDAV
+193 AGYFMIQCTDAV

-256 FRALAGIRTEAALE
+256 FKALAGIRTEAALE
-270 LSIDGRCVDREAGE
+270 LSIDGRCVDREVGE

-307 LQEGKKAVVYINFLP
+307 LQEGKKAVIYINFLP
-322 GFTEAGAVR
+322 GFTEEVE
-331 DSDRNVAAGAAVR
+331 DPKDR
-344 NLKRASSAS
+344 
-353 GISTIEASAA
+353 
-363 KNAQNARA
+363 
-371 EVSCCAAKAE
+371 
-381 DQKDLAVQLFRQRQQ
+381 AVQLFRQRQQ

-423 NVRPELPVTELS
+423 NVRPELPVAELS

-447 RFKAECVEMNGF
+447 CFKAECVEMNGF

>member
-66 DRIGGKF
+66 DQIGGKF

-141 VKSVQRIDTDTE
+141 VKSVQRIDTDT
-153 ASAAKASMPGK
+153 
-164 AASAGIPAKASLSD
+164 
-178 DGAAASSSQ
+178 
-187 IRRKKD
+187 
-193 AGYFLIQCTDAV
+193 GYFMIQCTDAV

-270 LSIDGRCVDREAGE
+270 LVIDGHSVDREAGE

-307 LQEGKKAVVYINFLP
+307 LQEGKKAAVYINFLP
-322 GFTEAGAVR
+322 GFTDE
-331 DSDRNVAAGAAVR
+331 
-344 NLKRASSAS
+344 
-353 GISTIEASAA
+353 
-363 KNAQNARA
+363 
-371 EVSCCAAKAE
+371 AE
-381 DQKDLAVQLFRQRQQ
+381 DPRECAQRLYRQRQQ
-396 RLVGRK
+396 RLAGRK

-423 NVRPELPVTELS
+423 SVRPELPVAELS

-459 QQAQVVAGGVDTTEV
+459 LQAQVVAGGVDTTEV
-474 DSDTMA
+474 DPGTMA

-516 RHAAG
+516 RHAAV

>member
-56 RCNYTNLDMG
+56 RCNYTNLDME

-81 APALDALPPEA
+81 APALDVLPPEA

-141 VKSVQRIDTDTE
+141 VKSVQRIDTD
-153 ASAAKASMPGK
+153 
-164 AASAGIPAKASLSD
+164 
-178 DGAAASSSQ
+178 
-187 IRRKKD
+187 
-193 AGYFLIQCTDAV
+193 AGYFMIQCTDAV

-270 LSIDGRCVDREAGE
+270 LVIDGHSVDREAGE

-307 LQEGKKAVVYINFLP
+307 LQEGKKAAVYINFLP
-322 GFTEAGAVR
+322 GFTDE
-331 DSDRNVAAGAAVR
+331 
-344 NLKRASSAS
+344 
-353 GISTIEASAA
+353 
-363 KNAQNARA
+363 
-371 EVSCCAAKAE
+371 AE
-381 DQKDLAVQLFRQRQQ
+381 DPRECALRLYRQRQQ
-396 RLVGRK
+396 RLVWRK

-423 NVRPELPVTELS
+423 NVRPELPVAELS

-459 QQAQVVAGGVDTTEV
+459 LQAQVVAGGVDTTEI
-474 DSDTMA
+474 DSSTMA